1 MTEEQIVLWNKI
13 RNFEIDDPTSSFT
26 FTDRLARENNWTI
39 EYAIKAVFEYK
50 KFLFLILIAD
60 FPLTPSDQIDQVWHL
75 HLLYTQS
82 YWIDFCKNT
91 IQKDI
96 HHGPTKGAEQKP
108 LFKDQYLK
116 TLEFYESVFKKKPP
130 KHIWVDVETR
140 FKEIHFTR
148 VNRHKNW
155 IFPKLLLKRS

>member
-1 MTEEQIVLWNKI
+1 M
-13 RNFEIDDPTSSFT
+13 
-26 FTDRLARENNWTI
+26 
-39 EYAIKAVFEYK
+39 
-50 KFLFLILIAD
+50 IAD

-116 TLEFYESVFKKKPP
+116 TLEFYESVFKKKPAI
-130 KHIWVDVETR
+130 KEQNRQTKFI
-140 FKEIHFTR
+140 FKKKVKPMPI
-148 VNRHKNW
+148 
-155 IFPKLLLKRS
+155 